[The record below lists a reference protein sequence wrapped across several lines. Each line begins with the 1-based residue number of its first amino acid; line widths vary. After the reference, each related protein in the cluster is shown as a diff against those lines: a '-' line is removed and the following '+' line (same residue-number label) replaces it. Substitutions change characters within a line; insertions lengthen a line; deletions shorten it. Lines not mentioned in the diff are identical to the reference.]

1 MYLVEF
7 RLMVYE
13 IPSAAGPACI
23 HEIRIDVIRV
33 LQGVDL
39 GDHPSD
45 SFSLGTWH
53 FSWFDQLGGSFI
65 RVRAPHVK
73 NLAPTS

>member
-1 MYLVEF
+1 MKFEL
-7 RLMVYE
+7 
-13 IPSAAGPACI
+13 
-23 HEIRIDVIRV
+23 IDVTRV

-45 SFSLGTWH
+45 SFSLGTW
-53 FSWFDQLGGSFI
+53 FDQLGGSFI

-73 NLAPTS
+73 NLVPTS